1 MQHLKA
7 RFSYPKFRQ
16 QPYKIL
22 YLDDDYFLQKESIA
36 ALKQLGHDVTV
47 LNVIH
52 NPTQMLAQILKTAV
66 IIQPDCIM
74 SINHAGFDPEGK
86 IAHILSEL
94 SVPVLLWYLDDFRFI
109 ILKGDIHANP
119 NTAIFTFEK
128 QHISALRE
136 TGFEHVFHL
145 PSATVLDPARN
156 YKYAEFAGLSNATVF
171 IGSTFN
177 KSKAARYKPRFPKW
191 TQQLEQQLDLTQL
204 QHNLFTE
211 IKETQRHY
219 FDTNEAFYH
228 YASYAMCHATAFYRR
243 HWLQNVAARD
253 FHVMGDEDWRKA
265 NIPGKVHGPVHNVT
279 VAPHIFKMALINLCF
294 SSQQLG
300 SSVSLR
306 AFDIPAAGG
315 FLLTDW
321 KDDLAE
327 LFDAENEIVS
337 FRSVD
342 EMNDLIAYYEKYP
355 DRREPVIQ
363 RARERVKNEHQVIHR
378 IQKML
383 EIAAKIW

>member
-1 MQHLKA
+1 MRNLKA
-7 RFSYPKFRQ
+7 RFSYQKFLQ
-16 QPYKIL
+16 PPYKIL

-66 IIQPDCIM
+66 ITQPDCIM

-94 SVPVLLWYLDDFRFI
+94 CIPVLLWYLDDFRFI

-128 QHISALRE
+128 KHIPALKE

-156 YKYAEFAGLSNATVF
+156 YEYAEFAGLANATVF

-177 KSKAARYKPRFPKW
+177 KSKAARFKPRFPKW
-191 TQQLEQQLDLTQL
+191 AHQLEKQLDLTQL
-204 QHNLFTE
+204 HDQLFDK
-211 IKETQRHY
+211 IMAIQGKY

-228 YASYAMCHATAFYRR
+228 YASYAMCHATALYRQYC
-243 HWLQNVAARD
+243 LESVLAQD
-253 FHVMGDEDWRKA
+253 FHVMGDEDWRNA
-265 NIPGKVHGPVHNVT
+265 NISGKIHGPVHNIT

-306 AFDIPAAGG
+306 AFDVPAAGG

-327 LFDAENEIVS
+327 LFDAEKEIVS

-342 EMNDLIAYYEKYP
+342 EMNDLIAYYEKFP
-355 DRREPVIQ
+355 ERREPVIQ

-378 IQKML
+378 MQKML
-383 EIAAKIW
+383 KIAAKIW